1 MEINDF
7 IQNFANLFEDTEAS
21 EFSAETVYQD
31 LDEWSSLITMSV
43 VAMVRTK
50 YNKVVT
56 GKEIHSCETIAEL
69 FNLIA
74 AK

>member
-1 MEINDF
+1 MELNNF
-7 IQNFANLFEDTEAS
+7 IQDFADLFEDTDVS
-21 EFSAETVYQD
+21 EFSAETAYQD

-50 YNKVVT
+50 YNKTVT

>member
-1 MEINDF
+1 MELNDF
-7 IQNFANLFEDTEAS
+7 IKNFADLFEDTDTS

-31 LDEWSSLITMSV
+31 LDEWGSLITMSV
-43 VAMVRTK
+43 IAMARTK
-50 YNKVVT
+50 YNKAVT

-69 FNLIA
+69 FDLIA

>member
-1 MEINDF
+1 MELNDF
-7 IQNFANLFEDTEAS
+7 IQNFANLFEDTGAS

-50 YNKVVT
+50 YNKAVT

-69 FNLIA
+69 FDLVA

>member
-1 MEINDF
+1 MELDDF
-7 IQNFANLFEDTEAS
+7 VKNFANLFEDTDAS
-21 EFSAETVYQD
+21 AISADTVYQD
-31 LDEWSSLITMSV
+31 LDEWGSLITMSI

-50 YNKVVT
+50 YNKAIT

-69 FNLIA
+69 FDLVA